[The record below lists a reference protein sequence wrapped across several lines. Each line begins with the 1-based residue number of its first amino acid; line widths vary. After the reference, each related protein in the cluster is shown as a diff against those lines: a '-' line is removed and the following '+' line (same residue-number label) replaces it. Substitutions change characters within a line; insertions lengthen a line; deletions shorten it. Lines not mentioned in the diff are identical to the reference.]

1 MHTSAPTTQH
11 PNQQQNSKAQGELEQ
26 DLEEEIKEVIE
37 DGLVCLH
44 QKNDHLRLMQEQM
57 ARRKAMAK
65 KAQVMQQQI

>member
-11 PNQQQNSKAQGELEQ
+11 PNQQQNSKAQGEPEQ

-44 QKNDHLRLMQEQM
+44 QKMITCD
-57 ARRKAMAK
+57 
-65 KAQVMQQQI
+65 